1 MARNMMML
9 ALVSE
14 VIEQTR
20 NDSETIAVVV
30 HLVNSGA
37 VELCG
42 NFKGTRFDTRSFD
55 DLRAAA

>member
-1 MARNMMML
+1 MARNMTML
-9 ALVSE
+9 DLVSE
-14 VIEQTR
+14 VNGQTR
-20 NDSETIAVVV
+20 NDTETIAAVS

-42 NFKGTRFDTRSFD
+42 RFTGTRFDTRSFD